1 MYVPLSPH
9 KDKGLTGLP
18 STCSF
23 VLCPPQL
30 LSLTVPAA
38 PLVLKGTT
46 VAVKDWEQG
55 SFVPAGNLS
64 LTRTSHASH
73 NKSQRDLSLTRTGHA
88 SHNKSQRD
96 LSLTWA
102 GHTSHN
108 KSRRDLSLART
119 GHASH
124 NKSRRDLSLARTG
137 HASHNKSQ
145 ERPQSRSDRSC
156 FPQQVPERPQSRSDW
171 SYFPQQ
177 VPERQDIPHITYLV
191 RLDWFQAP
199 TEELKPVA
207 LLVNLHPLPI
217 ILDLCVHP
225 VGTLLYCLG
234 NRPAR
239 LRLGVRCNVQCH

>member
-1 MYVPLSPH
+1 MYLEEFQPMYVPLSPH

-30 LSLTVPAA
+30 LSLTVSAA

-73 NKSQRDLSLTRTGHA
+73 NKSQRDLSLT
-88 SHNKSQRD
+88 
-96 LSLTWA
+96 
-102 GHTSHN
+102 
-108 KSRRDLSLART
+108 RT

-191 RLDWFQAP
+191 RLDRFQAP

-225 VGTLLYCLG
+225 IGTLLYCLG